1 MVRTYF
7 TFLVYMNA
15 NYICLISALLL
26 GDNRNRGSFHIG
38 ASRIPG
44 VGNHNQLAEVLFNSI
59 KTVVSTKATTENFI
73 RQSIPSILIHLRLT
87 FKVVQVI
94 RDCSSQ
100 KHRVKNCHIHR
111 DILNAAYETLR
122 FKLYYRKVVEKGKIS
137 TSLNKFYISIA
148 QLYSIMY
155 MH

>member
-7 TFLVYMNA
+7 TFSVYMNA
-15 NYICLISALLL
+15 NYICLISPLLL

-38 ASRIPG
+38 ASGIPG

-73 RQSIPSILIHLRLT
+73 RQSILSILIHLRLT
-87 FKVVQVI
+87 FEVVQVI

-122 FKLYYRKVVEKGKIS
+122 FKQNYRKVVEKGKIS
-137 TSLNKFYISIA
+137 TSLNKYYISNA

-155 MH
+155 MY